1 MTLNLEHQNI
11 TISIQDENEVN
22 QVTNV
27 LKICPVIYYNGR
39 GHGSRVKRGEVS
51 LSRAIGH
58 LIRPHTADLGGI
70 LRNLGGPCVI

>member
-22 QVTNV
+22 KVTNV

-39 GHGSRVKRGEVS
+39 GGMEV
-51 LSRAIGH
+51 G
-58 LIRPHTADLGGI
+58 
-70 LRNLGGPCVI
+70 